1 MSTLNTKEEYLLKS
15 IKSII
20 NQTYPNFEFI
30 IVVDGGNDKQIIDKI
45 NDNRIKIIE
54 HNTTKGLATSL
65 NEAIELAKGKYI
77 ARMDSDDIAE
87 EDRIEIQLEY
97 MEKRTY
103 VDMTSTFYKE
113 IGNSKKVVMETF
125 TNSDDIS
132 AKLFYINPILH
143 PSVMLRKDFL
153 QKNHIKYD
161 ENYIYSQD
169 YELWTRIKAK
179 GKIEIIP
186 QIIMKYRIHNC
197 QISVEKFQKQSEL
210 YYEILTRNLE
220 ELELKKDDIR
230 YLLMLNSRE
239 NNIEIKEIDDF
250 IKRVIINNK
259 KIKLYN
265 TKALEKVLRT
275 AFITIL
281 IKQKNFFNVVFFKN
295 LKYIYYLAINKS
307 IGYIRNIKYIR
318 KNK

>member
-1 MSTLNTKEEYLLKS
+1 
-15 IKSII
+15 
-20 NQTYPNFEFI
+20 
-30 IVVDGGNDKQIIDKI
+30 
-45 NDNRIKIIE
+45 
-54 HNTTKGLATSL
+54 LATSL

-87 EDRIEIQLEY
+87 ENRIEIQLEY

-103 VDMTSTFYKE
+103 VDMIATFYKE
-113 IGNSKKVVMETF
+113 IGNSKKVVIETF
-125 TNSDDIS
+125 TNFDDIS

-143 PSVMLRKDFL
+143 PSVMLRRDFL

-169 YELWTRIKAK
+169 YELWTRIKTK

-186 QIIMKYRIHNC
+186 QITMKYRIHNS

-210 YYEILTRNLE
+210 YYKILARNLE
-220 ELELKKDDIR
+220 ELELKQYDIR

-239 NNIEIKEIDDF
+239 NNIEIKEIDEF

-265 TKALEKVLRT
+265 SKALEKVLRT

-281 IKQKNFFNVVFFKN
+281 IKQKKFFNVVFLKN
-295 LKYIYYLAINKS
+295 LKYIYYIAINKS
-307 IGYIRNIKYIR
+307 IGYIKNIKYIR
-318 KNK
+318 KK